1 MTQAVCQAERF
12 ARARQEFVDAV
23 AAGCS
28 ILDLR
33 RRRADM
39 RIALRQRAHAEV
51 ADHTADLMASPSSA
65 QEFSAWSCPHMMG
78 N

>member
-1 MTQAVCQAERF
+1 MTQAACQADRF

-33 RRRADM
+33 RRREDM
-39 RIALRQRAHAEV
+39 RIALRQRAREEV
-51 ADHTADLMASPSSA
+51 ADHTADLMTSPPSA
-65 QEFSAWSCPHMMG
+65 QEFSAWSCPHMMRD
-78 N
+78 